1 MARPHGATGERNG
14 MDFLLHPANW
24 DLTDPGSIPYLF
36 LDHLYITGL
45 TLLIGLLIAFPIA
58 FLLVRYT
65 RLNLPV
71 QTTASIL
78 YTIPSFAFLGYMVG
92 VTGFSLATILVP
104 LVAYAQVVLIRNIV
118 AAVRAVDPTLVDV
131 GRAMGMNRL
140 QLQRRVVLPLSL
152 PIIVAGIRVVAVT
165 TIGIATL
172 GPYVGTQ
179 NLGTLIYDGIYLGRN
194 SEIVAGA
201 ILITALAISVDL
213 LLLGAQRLLNR
224 GGQVSLA

>member
-1 MARPHGATGERNG
+1 

-24 DLTDPGSIPYLF
+24 DLTDPSSIPYLF
-36 LDHLYITGL
+36 LDHLSITGL

-71 QTTASIL
+71 QTAASIL
-78 YTIPSFAFLGYMVG
+78 YTIPSFAFLAYMIRI
-92 VTGFSLATILVP
+92 TGFSLATILVP
-104 LVAYAQVVLIRNIV
+104 LIAYAQVVLIRNIV

-131 GRAMGMNRL
+131 GRAMGMNRI

-201 ILITALAISVDL
+201 ILITALAITVDL
-213 LLLGAQRLLNR
+213 LLLGVQRLLNR
-224 GGQVSLA
+224 GGQVALA

>member
-1 MARPHGATGERNG
+1 

-24 DLTDPGSIPYLF
+24 DLTDPSSIPYLF

-45 TLLIGLLIAFPIA
+45 TLLISLLIAFPIA

-71 QTTASIL
+71 QTAASIL
-78 YTIPSFAFLGYMVG
+78 YTIPSFAFLAYMISI
-92 VTGFSLATILVP
+92 TKLTLATLLVP
-104 LVAYAQVVLIRNIV
+104 LIAYAQVVLIRNIV
-118 AAVRAVDPTLVDV
+118 AAIRAVDPTLVEV
-131 GRAMGMNRL
+131 GRAMGMSRI

-172 GPYVGTQ
+172 GPYVGTP
-179 NLGTLIYDGIYLGRN
+179 NLGTLIYNGIN
-194 SEIVAGA
+194 FAINDEIVAGA
-201 ILITALAISVDL
+201 ILITALAVAVDL

-224 GGQVSLA
+224 GGQVALS

>member
-1 MARPHGATGERNG
+1 

-24 DLTDPGSIPYLF
+24 DLTDPSSIPYLF

-71 QTTASIL
+71 QTAASIL
-78 YTIPSFAFLGYMVG
+78 YTIPSFAFLALHDPHHG
-92 VTGFSLATILVP
+92 VLARDDPRAADRLRAGRADP
-104 LVAYAQVVLIRNIV
+104 QHRRRHPRGGPDAGRCGARDGHESHPV
-118 AAVRAVDPTLVDV
+118 AAARRAC
-131 GRAMGMNRL
+131 RS
-140 QLQRRVVLPLSL
+140 SL

-179 NLGTLIYDGIYLGRN
+179 NLGTLIYDGIYL
-194 SEIVAGA
+194 APA
-201 ILITALAISVDL
+201 IARLSLARSSSRHLAITVDL
-213 LLLGAQRLLNR
+213 LLLGVQRLLNR
-224 GGQVSLA
+224 GGQVALA

>member
-1 MARPHGATGERNG
+1 

-24 DLTDPGSIPYLF
+24 DLTDPSSIPYLF

-58 FLLVRYT
+58 FLVVRYT

-78 YTIPSFAFLGYMVG
+78 YTIPSFAFLGYMVS

-118 AAVRAVDPTLVDV
+118 AAVRAVDPTLVEV
-131 GRAMGMNRL
+131 GRAMGMNPI

-201 ILITALAISVDL
+201 ILITALAIAVDL
-213 LLLGAQRLLNR
+213 VLLGAQRLLNR

>member
-1 MARPHGATGERNG
+1 
-14 MDFLLHPANW
+14 MDFLLRPANW
-24 DLTDPGSIPYLF
+24 DLTDPSSIPYLF
-36 LDHLYITGL
+36 ADHLYITGL
-45 TLLIGLLIAFPIA
+45 TLVIGLLIAFPIA

-71 QTTASIL
+71 QTAASIL
-78 YTIPSFAFLGYMVG
+78 YTIPSFAFLAYMIRI
-92 VTGFSLATILVP
+92 TGFTLATILVP
-104 LVAYAQVVLIRNIV
+104 LIAYAQVVLIRNIV
-118 AAVRAVDPTLVDV
+118 AAVRAVDPTLVEV
-131 GRAMGMNRL
+131 GRAMGMNGV

-201 ILITALAISVDL
+201 ILITALAITVDL
-213 LLLGAQRLLNR
+213 LLLGVQRLLNR
-224 GGQVSLA
+224 GGQVALT

>member
-1 MARPHGATGERNG
+1 

-58 FLLVRYT
+58 FL
-65 RLNLPV
+65 
-71 QTTASIL
+71 A
-78 YTIPSFAFLGYMVG
+78 YMIRI
-92 VTGFSLATILVP
+92 TGFTLATILVP
-104 LVAYAQVVLIRNIV
+104 LIAYAQVVLIRNIV
-118 AAVRAVDPTLVDV
+118 AAIRAVDPTLVEV
-131 GRAMGMNRL
+131 GRAMGMNGV

-172 GPYVGTQ
+172 GPYVGTP
-179 NLGTLIYDGIYLGRN
+179 NLGTLIYDGINFARN
-194 SEIVAGA
+194 DEIVAGA
-201 ILITALAISVDL
+201 ILITALAITVDL

-224 GGQVSLA
+224 GGQVALS

>member
-1 MARPHGATGERNG
+1 
-14 MDFLLHPANW
+14 MDFLLRPANW
-24 DLTDPGSIPYLF
+24 DLTDTSSIPYLF
-36 LDHLYITGL
+36 VDHLYITGL

-71 QTTASIL
+71 QTAASIL
-78 YTIPSFAFLGYMVG
+78 YTIPSFAFLAYMIRI
-92 VTGFSLATILVP
+92 TGFTLATILVP
-104 LVAYAQVVLIRNIV
+104 LIAYAQVVLIRNIV
-118 AAVRAVDPTLVDV
+118 AAVRAVDPTLVEV
-131 GRAMGMNRL
+131 GRAMGMNRV

-201 ILITALAISVDL
+201 ILITALAITVDL
-213 LLLGAQRLLNR
+213 LLLGVQRLLNR
-224 GGQVSLA
+224 GGQVALT

>member
-1 MARPHGATGERNG
+1 

-24 DLTDPGSIPYLF
+24 DLTDPSSIPYLF

-45 TLLIGLLIAFPIA
+45 TLLISLLIAFPIA

-71 QTTASIL
+71 QTAASIL
-78 YTIPSFAFLGYMVG
+78 YTIPSFAFLAYMIG
-92 VTGFSLATILVP
+92 LTGLSLTTMLVP
-104 LVAYAQVVLIRNIV
+104 LIAYAQVVLIRNIV
-118 AAVRAVDPTLVDV
+118 AAIRAVDPTLVEV
-131 GRAMGMNRL
+131 GRAMGMNRI

-172 GPYVGTQ
+172 GPYVGTP
-179 NLGTLIYDGIYLGRN
+179 NLGTLIYNGIN
-194 SEIVAGA
+194 FAINDEIAAGA
-201 ILITALAISVDL
+201 ILITALAITVDL
-213 LLLGAQRLLNR
+213 LLLGVQRLLNR
-224 GGQVSLA
+224 GGQVALS

>member
-1 MARPHGATGERNG
+1 

-24 DLTDPGSIPYLF
+24 DLTDPSSIPYLF

-45 TLLIGLLIAFPIA
+45 TLLIALLIAFPIA
-58 FLLVRYT
+58 FLVVRYP

-71 QTTASIL
+71 QTTASFF
-78 YTIPSFAFLGYMVG
+78 YTIPSFAFLGFMISF
-92 VTGFSLATILVP
+92 TGLSLATILVP
-104 LVAYAQVVLIRNIV
+104 LIAYAQVVLIRNIV
-118 AAVRAVDPTLVDV
+118 AAVRAVDPTLVEV
-131 GRAMGMNRL
+131 GRAMGMNGF
-140 QLQRRVVLPLSL
+140 QLQRRVVLPLAM

-165 TIGIATL
+165 TIGIASL

-201 ILITALAISVDL
+201 ILITALAITVDL
-213 LLLGAQRLLNR
+213 LLLGVQRLLNR
-224 GGQVSLA
+224 GGQVALA

>member
-1 MARPHGATGERNG
+1 

-71 QTTASIL
+71 QTAASIL
-78 YTIPSFAFLGYMVG
+78 YTIPSFAFLAYMIRI
-92 VTGFSLATILVP
+92 TGFTLATILVP
-104 LVAYAQVVLIRNIV
+104 LIAYAQVVLIRNIV
-118 AAVRAVDPTLVDV
+118 AAIRAVDPTLVEV
-131 GRAMGMNRL
+131 GRAMGMNGV

-172 GPYVGTQ
+172 GPYVGTP
-179 NLGTLIYDGIYLGRN
+179 NLGTLIYDGINFARN
-194 SEIVAGA
+194 DEIVAGA
-201 ILITALAISVDL
+201 ILITALAITVDL

-224 GGQVSLA
+224 GGQVALS

>member
-1 MARPHGATGERNG
+1 

-24 DLTDPGSIPYLF
+24 DLTDPSSIPYLF

-45 TLLIGLLIAFPIA
+45 TLLISLLIAFPIA

-71 QTTASIL
+71 QTAASIL
-78 YTIPSFAFLGYMVG
+78 YTIPSFAFLAYMISI
-92 VTGFSLATILVP
+92 TGLTLTTLLVP
-104 LVAYAQVVLIRNIV
+104 LIAYAQVVLIRNIV
-118 AAVRAVDPTLVDV
+118 AAIRAVDPTLVEV
-131 GRAMGMNRL
+131 GRAMGMNRI

-172 GPYVGTQ
+172 GPYVGTP
-179 NLGTLIYDGIYLGRN
+179 NLGTLIYNGIN
-194 SEIVAGA
+194 FAINDEIAAGA
-201 ILITALAISVDL
+201 ILITALAITVDL

-224 GGQVSLA
+224 GGQVALS

>member
-1 MARPHGATGERNG
+1 

-45 TLLIGLLIAFPIA
+45 TLLIGLLIAFPIS

-71 QTTASIL
+71 QTAASIL
-78 YTIPSFAFLGYMVG
+78 YTIPSFAFLAFMIRF
-92 VTGFSLATILVP
+92 TGFSLATILVP
-104 LVAYAQVVLIRNIV
+104 LIAYAQVVLIRNIV
-118 AAVRAVDPTLVDV
+118 AAVRAVDPTLVEV
-131 GRAMGMNRL
+131 GRAMGMNL
-140 QLQRRVVLPLSL
+140 VQLQRRVVLPLSL

-201 ILITALAISVDL
+201 ILITALAVTVDL
-213 LLLGAQRLLNR
+213 LLLGVQRLLNR
-224 GGQVSLA
+224 GGQAALA

>member
-1 MARPHGATGERNG
+1 

-24 DLTDPGSIPYLF
+24 DLTDPSSIPYLF

-45 TLLIGLLIAFPIA
+45 TLLISLLIAFPIA

-71 QTTASIL
+71 QTAASIL
-78 YTIPSFAFLGYMVG
+78 YTIPSFAFLAYMIRI
-92 VTGFSLATILVP
+92 TGLTLTTLLVP
-104 LVAYAQVVLIRNIV
+104 LIAYAQVVLIRNIV
-118 AAVRAVDPTLVDV
+118 AAIRAVDPTLVEV
-131 GRAMGMNRL
+131 GRAMGMNRI

-172 GPYVGTQ
+172 GPYVGTP
-179 NLGTLIYDGIYLGRN
+179 NLGTLIYNGIN
-194 SEIVAGA
+194 FAINDEIAAGA
-201 ILITALAISVDL
+201 ILITALAITVDL
-213 LLLGAQRLLNR
+213 LLLGVQRLLNR
-224 GGQVSLA
+224 GGQVALS

>member
-1 MARPHGATGERNG
+1 

-24 DLTDPGSIPYLF
+24 DLTDPSSIPYLF

-71 QTTASIL
+71 QTAASIL
-78 YTIPSFAFLGYMVG
+78 YTIPSFAFLAYMIRI
-92 VTGFSLATILVP
+92 TGFSLATILVP
-104 LVAYAQVVLIRNIV
+104 LIAYAQVVLIRNIV
-118 AAVRAVDPTLVDV
+118 AAVRAVDPTLVEV
-131 GRAMGMNRL
+131 GRAMGMNRF
-140 QLQRRVVLPLSL
+140 QLQWRVVLPLAL

-179 NLGTLIYDGIYLGRN
+179 NLGTLVYDGIYLGRN

-201 ILITALAISVDL
+201 ILITALAVTVDL
-213 LLLGAQRLLNR
+213 LLLGVQRLLNR

>member
-1 MARPHGATGERNG
+1 

-45 TLLIGLLIAFPIA
+45 TLLISLLIAFPIA
-58 FLLVRYT
+58 FLLVRFT

-71 QTTASIL
+71 QTAASIL
-78 YTIPSFAFLGYMVG
+78 YTIPSFAFLAYMISI
-92 VTGFSLATILVP
+92 TGLTLTTLLVP
-104 LVAYAQVVLIRNIV
+104 LIAYAQVVLIRNIV
-118 AAVRAVDPTLVDV
+118 AAIRAVDPTLVEV
-131 GRAMGMNRL
+131 GRAMGMNRI

-172 GPYVGTQ
+172 GPYVGTP
-179 NLGTLIYDGIYLGRN
+179 NLGTLIYNGIN
-194 SEIVAGA
+194 FAINDEIVAGA
-201 ILITALAISVDL
+201 ILITALAITVDL

-224 GGQVSLA
+224 GGQVALS

>member
-1 MARPHGATGERNG
+1 

-24 DLTDPGSIPYLF
+24 DLTDPSSIPYLF

-71 QTTASIL
+71 QTAASIL
-78 YTIPSFAFLGYMVG
+78 YTIPSFAFLAYMIRI
-92 VTGFSLATILVP
+92 TGFSLATILVP
-104 LVAYAQVVLIRNIV
+104 LIAYAQVVLIRNIV
-118 AAVRAVDPTLVDV
+118 AAVRAVDPTLVEV
-131 GRAMGMNRL
+131 GRAMGMNRV

-201 ILITALAISVDL
+201 ILITALAITVDL
-213 LLLGAQRLLNR
+213 LLLGVQRLLNR

>member
-1 MARPHGATGERNG
+1 ME
-14 MDFLLHPANW
+14 FLLRPANW
-24 DLTDPGSIPYLF
+24 DLTDPSSIPYLF

-71 QTTASIL
+71 QTAASIL
-78 YTIPSFAFLGYMVG
+78 YTIPSFAFLAYMIRI
-92 VTGFSLATILVP
+92 TGFTLATILVP
-104 LVAYAQVVLIRNIV
+104 LIAYAQVVLIRNIV
-118 AAVRAVDPTLVDV
+118 AAVRAVDPTLVEV
-131 GRAMGMNRL
+131 GRAMGMTRV
-140 QLQRRVVLPLSL
+140 QLQQRVVLPLAL
-152 PIIVAGIRVVAVT
+152 PIIIAGIRIVAVT

-179 NLGTLIYDGIYLGRN
+179 DLGTLIYDGIYLGRN

-201 ILITALAISVDL
+201 ILITALAITVDL
-213 LLLGAQRLLNR
+213 LLLGVQRLLNR
-224 GGQVSLA
+224 GGQVALA

>member
-1 MARPHGATGERNG
+1 
-14 MDFLLHPANW
+14 MDFLLRPANW
-24 DLTDPGSIPYLF
+24 DLTDTSSIPYLF
-36 LDHLYITGL
+36 ADHLYITGL

-71 QTTASIL
+71 QTAASIL
-78 YTIPSFAFLGYMVG
+78 YTIPSFAFLAYMIRI
-92 VTGFSLATILVP
+92 TGFTLATILVP
-104 LVAYAQVVLIRNIV
+104 LIAYAQVVLIRNIV
-118 AAVRAVDPTLVDV
+118 AAVRAVDPTLVAV
-131 GRAMGMNRL
+131 GRAMGMNRV

-201 ILITALAISVDL
+201 ILITALAITVDL
-213 LLLGAQRLLNR
+213 LLLGVQRLLNR
-224 GGQVSLA
+224 GGQVALT

>member
-1 MARPHGATGERNG
+1 

-36 LDHLYITGL
+36 LDHLYITSL

-71 QTTASIL
+71 QTAASIL
-78 YTIPSFAFLGYMVG
+78 YTIPSFAFLAYMIRI
-92 VTGFSLATILVP
+92 TGFSLATILVP
-104 LVAYAQVVLIRNIV
+104 LIAYAQVVLIRNIV
-118 AAVRAVDPTLVDV
+118 AAVRAVDPTLVEV
-131 GRAMGMNRL
+131 GRAMGMNRV

-201 ILITALAISVDL
+201 ILITALAITVDL
-213 LLLGAQRLLNR
+213 LLLGVQRLLNR